1 MPGLAYKDGKSSV
14 ACTDGVRG
22 KVCRTVTRG
31 DPPVTVPVA
40 WNWDVNTTQS
50 SNAGSGNVFANGIG
64 VVRKDDVMKSHP
76 HGDPCTAGPVNH
88 SPPLDTY
95 SPNVYANNKPIGRI
109 GDHYDGDGTS
119 QTHQITSGSSNVFA
133 N

>member
-14 ACTDGVRG
+14 ACTDGVKG
-22 KVCRTVTRG
+22 KVCRRAG
-31 DPPVTVPVA
+31 IPSRPVA
-40 WNWDVNTTQS
+40 WNWDTDTTQS
-50 SNAGSGNVFANGIG
+50 SNAGSGDVYVNGIG
-64 VVRKDDVMKSHP
+64 VVRKDDVMQSHP
-76 HGDPCTAGPVNH
+76 HGDPCTASPVNH

-119 QTHQITSGSSNVFA
+119 QTHEITSGSSNVFA

>member
-22 KVCRTVTRG
+22 KVCRRAG
-31 DPPVTVPVA
+31 DPPVPVA
-40 WNWDVNTTQS
+40 WNWDANTTQS
-50 SNAGSGNVFANGIG
+50 SNAGSGNVFVNNIG

-95 SPNVYANNKPIGRI
+95 SPNVYANNKQIGRI

-119 QTHQITSGSSNVFA
+119 QTHEITSGSSNVFA

>member
-1 MPGLAYKDGKSSV
+1 
-14 ACTDGVRG
+14 
-22 KVCRTVTRG
+22 
-31 DPPVTVPVA
+31 
-40 WNWDVNTTQS
+40 
-50 SNAGSGNVFANGIG
+50 
-64 VVRKDDVMKSHP
+64 MKSHP
-76 HGDPCTAGPVNH
+76 HGDPCTASPVNH